1 MDNRYTRT
9 EYVLGADAVEKL
21 KNSSVLLFGLGGV
34 GSYCAEALIRAGIGR
49 LTIVDNDTV
58 DVTNINRQLPAL
70 HSTIGK
76 LKTDVME
83 ARLSDIAPDAEII
96 KMPVFVSP
104 ETIDMFDFAKYDY
117 VVDAIDNVTAKVLIA
132 ERCSAVNSPLLA
144 AMGTGNKRDASRF
157 KIGDIYKTSV
167 CPLARVM
174 RRELKKRNIEHLRV
188 LWSDEEPYTL
198 KEGCTPGSL
207 PFVPPVAGL
216 MMAGDVILTLCGEN
230 E

>member
-9 EYVLGADAVEKL
+9 EYVLGAEAVEKL
-21 KNSSVLLFGLGGV
+21 RRSSVIVFGLGGV
-34 GSYCAEALIRAGIGR
+34 GSYCAEALARAGIGKI
-49 LTIVDNDTV
+49 TIVDNDTV

-70 HSTIGK
+70 HSTLGM

-83 ARLSDIAPDAEII
+83 KRMADIAPDAEIR

-104 ETIDMFDFAKYDY
+104 ETIDMFDFSQYDH

-132 ERCSAVNSPLLA
+132 ERCRDSGTKLIS

-157 KIGDIYKTSV
+157 RISDIYKTSV

-188 LWSDEEPYTL
+188 LWSDEEPFTL

-207 PFVPPVAGL
+207 PFVPPAAGL
-216 MMAGDVILTLCGEN
+216 MMAGDVILTLSGEN
-230 E
+230 T